1 MTIKKHVLA
10 SIIISLVIGLLIGVV
25 LLALAGN
32 LDVSFIIRWG
42 LIITGIIVI
51 ISDIPSLIYGIMNI
65 KTPRGIFDVISAVL
79 GIGLGCMMIFM
90 QGTVITVI
98 VSVYLVAL
106 PIVRVLFA
114 ENKMDCLKEE
124 WVRIL
129 IGILL
134 LVFLPAL
141 LNAADTI
148 VYYVLLIAGW
158 AAIVISVLS
167 FLVSLI
173 SFIKQ
178 EKKANEGTIIVPPE
192 EQENN

>member
-65 KTPRGIFDVISAVL
+65 KTPRGIFDVISAIL

>member
-32 LDVSFIIRWG
+32 LDVSFIISWG

-65 KTPRGIFDVISAVL
+65 KTPRGIFDVISAIL

-114 ENKMDCLKEE
+114 ENKMDGLKEE

-173 SFIKQ
+173 SFIRH
-178 EKKANEGTIIVPPE
+178 EKRANDGVIIVPPE

>member
-65 KTPRGIFDVISAVL
+65 KTPRGIFDVISAIL

-173 SFIKQ
+173 SFIRH
-178 EKKANEGTIIVPPE
+178 EKKANDGVIIVPPE

>member
-65 KTPRGIFDVISAVL
+65 KTPRGIFDVISAIL
-79 GIGLGCMMIFM
+79 GICLGCMMIFM

>member
-10 SIIISLVIGLLIGVV
+10 SIIISLVIGLLIGAV
-25 LLALAGN
+25 LLALAGH
-32 LDVSFIIRWG
+32 LDVSAILRWG

-51 ISDIPSLIYGIMNI
+51 VCNIPSLIYGALNI
-65 KTPRGIFDVISAVL
+65 KSGRGIFDVISAIL

-106 PIVRVLFA
+106 PVVRVLFA
-114 ENKMDCLKEE
+114 EDKSDCLKEE

-141 LNAADTI
+141 LHAADTI
-148 VYYVLLIAGW
+148 VYYALKIAGW
-158 AAIVISVLS
+158 GAIGISVLS
-167 FLVSLI
+167 FIFSLVS
-173 SFIKQ
+173 FIRR
-178 EKKANEGTIIVPPE
+178 EKKAREGVIIVPPE

>member
-10 SIIISLVIGLLIGVV
+10 SIILSLVIGLLIGVV

-65 KTPRGIFDVISAVL
+65 KTPRGIFDVISAIL

-173 SFIKQ
+173 SFIRH
-178 EKKANEGTIIVPPE
+178 EKKASEGTIIVPPE

>member
-65 KTPRGIFDVISAVL
+65 KTPRGIFDVISAIL

-114 ENKMDCLKEE
+114 EDKMDCLKEE

-173 SFIKQ
+173 SFIRH
-178 EKKANEGTIIVPPE
+178 EKKASEGTIIVPPE

>member
-1 MTIKKHVLA
+1 MTVKKHVLA
-10 SIIISLVIGLLIGVV
+10 NIIISLVIGLLIGVV

-32 LDVSFIIRWG
+32 LDVSSIIRWG

-51 ISDIPSLIYGIMNI
+51 VSDIPSLIYGIMNI
-65 KTPRGIFDVISAVL
+65 KSSRGIFDIISALL

-90 QGTVITVI
+90 QGMVITII

-114 ENKMDCLKEE
+114 EDKMDCLKGE

-148 VYYVLLIAGW
+148 VYYVLKIAGW
-158 AAIVISVLS
+158 GAIGISVLT
-167 FLVSLI
+167 FLFSLI
-173 SFIKQ
+173 SWIRH
-178 EKKANEGTIIVPPE
+178 EKKAREGVIIVPPE
-192 EQENN
+192 EQDNN

>member
-173 SFIKQ
+173 SFIRH
-178 EKKANEGTIIVPPE
+178 EKKASEGTIIVPPE

>member
-65 KTPRGIFDVISAVL
+65 KTPRGIFDVISAIL

-158 AAIVISVLS
+158 AAIVISVLP

>member
-65 KTPRGIFDVISAVL
+65 KTPRGIFDVISAIL

-173 SFIKQ
+173 SFIRH
-178 EKKANEGTIIVPPE
+178 EKKASEGTIIVPPE

>member
-65 KTPRGIFDVISAVL
+65 KTPRGIFDVISAIL

-141 LNAADTI
+141 LNAADAI
-148 VYYVLLIAGW
+148 VYYVLLVAGW

>member
-1 MTIKKHVLA
+1 MTVKKHVLA
-10 SIIISLVIGLLIGVV
+10 NIIISLVIGLLIGVV

-32 LDVSFIIRWG
+32 LDVSSIIRWG

-51 ISDIPSLIYGIMNI
+51 VSDIPSLIYGIMNI
-65 KTPRGIFDVISAVL
+65 KSSRGIFDVISALL

-90 QGTVITVI
+90 QGMVITII

-114 ENKMDCLKEE
+114 EDKMDCLKGE

-148 VYYVLLIAGW
+148 VYYLLRIAGW
-158 AAIVISVLS
+158 AAIAVSVLS
-167 FLVSLI
+167 FIVALISLI
-173 SFIKQ
+173 KH
-178 EKKANEGTIIVPPE
+178 EKKAREGVIIVPPE
-192 EQENN
+192 EQDNN

>member
-10 SIIISLVIGLLIGVV
+10 SMIISLVIGLLIGVV

-42 LIITGIIVI
+42 LIITGIIVV
-51 ISDIPSLIYGIMNI
+51 ISNIPSLIYGAMNL
-65 KTPRGIFDVISAVL
+65 KSPRGVFDLVSAIL

-114 ENKMDCLKEE
+114 EDKMDCLKSE

-129 IGILL
+129 IGVLL

-141 LNAADTI
+141 LHAADTI
-148 VYYVLLIAGW
+148 VYYVLVVAGW
-158 AAIVISVLS
+158 AAIAVSVVS

-173 SFIKQ
+173 SLIRHQ
-178 EKKANEGTIIVPPE
+178 KKAQEGVIIVPPE
-192 EQENN
+192 AQE

>member
-65 KTPRGIFDVISAVL
+65 KTLRGIFDVISAIL

>member
-65 KTPRGIFDVISAVL
+65 KTPRGIFDVISAIL

-106 PIVRVLFA
+106 PIVGVLFA

-173 SFIKQ
+173 SFIRH
-178 EKKANEGTIIVPPE
+178 EKKASEGTIIVPPE

>member
-114 ENKMDCLKEE
+114 EDKMDCLKEE

-173 SFIKQ
+173 SFIRH
-178 EKKANEGTIIVPPE
+178 EKKASEGTIIVPPE

>member
-65 KTPRGIFDVISAVL
+65 KTPRGIFDVISAIL

-173 SFIKQ
+173 SFIRH